1 MMLTRKSGAAL
12 VGSGRGA
19 SARSVVV
26 RAQAQEPTSSRR
38 QMLGFAGL
46 AAGLLVGANQSAHAI
61 GIELIDDKSK
71 KLDYNNNIADQARDV
86 DIDNNIRTGRTQAR
100 ADKQFVVSRVAENKK
115 RIENDVKGYIDSKAW
130 YFATQELR
138 RQLGNMSLDMNTLV
152 AASSDKKQ
160 GAALKKDFFTA
171 VDNMDFAIKKKD
183 QAKALKYQEESV
195 AKLGEFIA
203 FAT

>member
-1 MMLTRKSGAAL
+1 
-12 VGSGRGA
+12 
-19 SARSVVV
+19 
-26 RAQAQEPTSSRR
+26 
-38 QMLGFAGL
+38 MLGFAGV

-61 GIELIDDKSK
+61 GIELIDDKAK
-71 KLDYNNNIADQARDV
+71 KLDYNNNIADQARDY
-86 DIDNNIRTGRTQAR
+86 DIPNNQRRGVTQAR
-100 ADKQFVVSRVAENKK
+100 SDKEFTIKRVSENKK
-115 RIENDVKGYIDSKAW
+115 RIENEVRGYIDSKAW

-138 RQLGNMSLDMNTLV
+138 RQLGEMSLDMNNLV